1 MSKSAL
7 IRELALRTS
16 WPETD
21 QLPLTM
27 YDTDENGEEVEIDV
41 SDGGKYWL
49 KFRDASG
56 QQKMALQTTL
66 WKQITRTDKNGV
78 EYSEPS
84 YDPGS
89 FIDTMLRCGVL
100 VGGVIPSVDEVS
112 GDIVEFDIT
121 SKNRSQFVKMLP
133 DKMLVAIVAMAIRF
147 LYSDAVEQVVDDAKN
162 LQGVLATTPDEAES
176 RTTKKQSAHSQED
189 SGSLL

>member
-162 LQGVLATTPDEAES
+162 LQSGSVTPGDVTKTL
-176 RTTKKQSAHSQED
+176 TTKPSSQK
-189 SGSLL
+189 SLDAPASQL